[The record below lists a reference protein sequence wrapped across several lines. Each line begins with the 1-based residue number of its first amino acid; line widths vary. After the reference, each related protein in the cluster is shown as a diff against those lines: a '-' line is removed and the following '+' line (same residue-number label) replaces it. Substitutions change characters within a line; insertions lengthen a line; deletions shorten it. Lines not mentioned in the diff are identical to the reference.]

1 MIPKHWTPPVDMTT
15 FQGIF
20 HKASL
25 FKQDAL
31 RPAALN
37 DFKGLEEL
45 QDLTGENIQDLAIF
59 SPARMLLQET
69 IIACD
74 SRLYIEDDHHDVE
87 AYADNF
93 REIFEIIYNR
103 YVLPK
108 APAIQAALD
117 AQFASVEKD
126 VKGDVAQLLA
136 SDNPELQLLSWFSAS
151 YDNGGYEE
159 TAFQREN
166 RAKAN
171 ALDTYYKL
179 LLKKKINEQRSPAEF
194 AALLERLV
202 LVKTYSLKA
211 RDYLLGEIKTCIKEA
226 IADQEVTAL
235 IRVPTKDAMLHIIH
249 GPAAAGKT
257 TLRPRIMQAAKNQGI
272 SWANVMVL
280 NPDVWR
286 EFLLEGK
293 ETGAHADYWGP
304 LTDNELTLMWERMDV
319 LLRRK
324 YHLQPHIMADHFY
337 PDRSE
342 LYTYPDRTN
351 HFHVSLVMAHPDQ
364 VVTRSYERGLT
375 EGRFMTIPALLY
387 TMSETYKAFGPYF
400 RTAAGENVRI
410 EIVDNAVPKS
420 LEPKTIAFG
429 DLSKDELNIFDVA
442 GILLIDRYRQANLDA
457 AAPDQL
463 FDAKTK
469 DLANNMGLLHEL
481 LDANLTL
488 KFVDGHRMI
497 YAAYSKKDGLVIY
510 NENYY
515 NARLLDPYHMAAF
528 DVLKTLAAKGKG
540 VHIATGQPIA
550 AATAGMIGAPSQDCY
565 ARSLG

>member
-1 MIPKHWTPPVDMTT
+1 MTLQHWAPPVDMTV
-15 FQGIF
+15 FQNIF

-45 QDLTGENIQDLAIF
+45 ADLTGENIQDLAIF
-59 SPARMLLQET
+59 SPARLLLQET

-74 SRLYIEDDHHDVE
+74 SRLNIEDDHHDIE

-93 REIFEIIYNR
+93 REIFEIIYKR
-103 YVLPK
+103 YVQPK
-108 APAIQAALD
+108 APAIEAALE
-117 AQFASVEKD
+117 AQFALVEKD
-126 VKGDVAQLLA
+126 VKADVAQLLA
-136 SDNPELQLLSWFSAS
+136 SSNPELQLLSWLSAS
-151 YDNGGYEE
+151 HENGGYEE
-159 TAFQREN
+159 TAFQRGN
-166 RAKAN
+166 QAKAGGM
-171 ALDTYYKL
+171 DHYYRL
-179 LLKKKINEQRSPAEF
+179 LRKKKIHEQRSPAEF

-202 LVKTYSLKA
+202 VARVYDLKA
-211 RDYLLGEIKTCIKEA
+211 RDTLLGEIKTCIKEA
-226 IADQEVTAL
+226 IADQEVSAL
-235 IRVPTKDAMLHIIH
+235 SRVKTKDAMLHIIH
-249 GPAAAGKT
+249 GPPAVGKT

-280 NPDVWR
+280 NADVWR
-286 EFLLEGK
+286 EYLLDGT

-304 LTDNELTLMWERMDV
+304 LTDNELSVLWNRMDV

-324 YHLQPHIMADHFY
+324 WWVQPHIMVDHFY

-351 HFHVSLVMAHPDQ
+351 HFHVSLAMAHPDQ
-364 VVTRSYERGLT
+364 IVARSFERGRT
-375 EGRFMTIPALLY
+375 EGRYITIPGLLFGL
-387 TMSETYKAFGPYF
+387 SETYKAFGPYF

-410 EIVDNAVPKS
+410 EIIDNAVPKF

-429 DLSKDELNIFDVA
+429 DLSKNEINIFDVA
-442 GILLIDRYRQANLDA
+442 GILLIDRYRQVNLDA
-457 AAPDQL
+457 TAPDQL
-463 FDAKTK
+463 FDAKTR
-469 DLANNMGLLHEL
+469 DLANNMGLLNEL
-481 LDANLTL
+481 LAANITL
-488 KFVDGHRMI
+488 KFVDAHRMI

-510 NENYY
+510 DQNYY

-528 DVLKTLAAKGKG
+528 DVLRTLAEKGKG
-540 VHIATGQPIA
+540 VHIAAGQKIA
-550 AATAGMIGAPSQDCY
+550 AATAGMIGTPGQDCY